1 MASVSCSGTAASWAK
16 VLRGNSEPSELLSLL
31 HCWWGEAPQVL
42 VQLSKE
48 DFCFLISHKEAFLHA
63 PAEGTAA
70 RARKENLNFSAFL
83 L

>member
-1 MASVSCSGTAASWAK
+1 MSCSGTAAAWAK